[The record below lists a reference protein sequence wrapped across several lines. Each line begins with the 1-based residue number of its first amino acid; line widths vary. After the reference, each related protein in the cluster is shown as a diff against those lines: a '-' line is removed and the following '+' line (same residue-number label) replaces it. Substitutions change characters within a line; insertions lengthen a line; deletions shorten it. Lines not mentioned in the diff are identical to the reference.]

1 MRGFDSLHA
10 IASRIW
16 EEIMGGW
23 IVDDSRFNL
32 HLIEDKIHVA
42 RAKILGEKLK
52 GKFYI
57 DSSYYQECCIDVICR
72 KVCDSPH
79 SEYVVELPQMISSVG
94 RKNIKYLGTVD
105 RKISFSNRDSFEDFS
120 STLPFSGK
128 PSPFF
133 VRVDNFAVLGNLPTP
148 NPKKL
153 IVIGLF
159 SNPLEC
165 KECTK
170 DGPYPLPGGDMLE
183 DIHRRVMMDLSQFL
197 VQRRIDKVHNAN
209 PDT

>member
-1 MRGFDSLHA
+1 MYDTLDA

-23 IVDDSRFNL
+23 IVDDGRFNII
-32 HLIEDKIHVA
+32 LIKDKVHVA
-42 RAKILGEKLK
+42 RAKIVAEHLRNRI
-52 GKFYI
+52 YI
-57 DSSYYQECCIDVICR
+57 DASYYQECCLDVICR
-72 KVCDSPH
+72 SVCDSPH
-79 SEYVVELPQMISSVG
+79 KEYVVELPQMIGTVG

-105 RKISFSNRDSFEDFS
+105 RKNSFENRDSFEDY
-120 STLPFSGK
+120 TANLPFSGK

-133 VRVDNFAVLGNLPTP
+133 VRIDSFAVLKNLPTP

-153 IVIGLF
+153 IVVGLF
-159 SNPLEC
+159 SNPFEC
-165 KECTK
+165 DDCTEDSK
-170 DGPYPLPGGDMLE
+170 YPVPGGEMLE

-197 VQRRIDKVHNAN
+197 VQRRVDKIHNAN